1 MLSPKRVHCFFNP
14 LHEMHFYPHQSSA
27 SVWWMAKQQGMK
39 NERHVLL
46 FSSSVPF
53 FPTIFSSITLS
64 LVFHSSPR
72 GVRPKSGQQMRNKW
86 VLSGTHEGGRY
97 AYQGFSGGL
106 YPACHSCDFS
116 SPPSSS
122 CSLPAILSE
131 ECGNATRPRMEG
143 QRKWD
148 KGERMESLGADR
160 PTLHADTFSW
170 AQAD

>member
-1 MLSPKRVHCFFNP
+1 MKGMFSFSPPLS
-14 LHEMHFYPHQSSA
+14 
-27 SVWWMAKQQGMK
+27 
-39 NERHVLL
+39 
-46 FSSSVPF
+46 PF
-53 FPTIFSSITLS
+53 FPPSSPPS
-64 LVFHSSPR
+64 LCRWSSTAHPPR

-160 PTLHADTFSW
+160 PTLHADTFS
-170 AQAD
+170 